1 MGLTALIPAR
11 KGSKGIPNKNIIDL
25 FGKPLIYWTIKK
37 AIKADCFDSIIVS
50 TDSQEIAE
58 ISLKYGAVVPFLR
71 PENIS
76 NDTASRNDVI
86 NFFYEN
92 INYADEVVYLQPTCP
107 FRSISSIKNFIDF
120 VRIFPQYPSFSVTQ
134 ITDNSSTI
142 LINENEK
149 WKYLNVDFKMN
160 RQDSFE
166 KVYKMDGNFFYINK
180 EFWIK
185 NKNNKY
191 DYMRTKETRIFI
203 NKYKNEIENLDIDT
217 IQDLELARSLKMN
230 Y

>member
-1 MGLTALIPAR
+1 
-11 KGSKGIPNKNIIDL
+11 
-25 FGKPLIYWTIKK
+25 
-37 AIKADCFDSIIVS
+37 
-50 TDSQEIAE
+50 
-58 ISLKYGAVVPFLR
+58 
-71 PENIS
+71 
-76 NDTASRNDVI
+76 
-86 NFFYEN
+86 
-92 INYADEVVYLQPTCP
+92 
-107 FRSISSIKNFIDF
+107 
-120 VRIFPQYPSFSVTQ
+120 
-134 ITDNSSTI
+134 
-142 LINENEK
+142 
-149 WKYLNVDFKMN
+149 MN